1 MNTDN
6 FTVYDHK
13 SWCAKM
19 KWILFLNY
27 RTKKVKTDTDSTM
40 RISVPKRCESEN
52 LSNTKTNS
60 CTRAAGNSES
70 CIKYCGVHETELQ
83 VLEG

>member
-1 MNTDN
+1 MNT
-6 FTVYDHK
+6 
-13 SWCAKM
+13 
-19 KWILFLNY
+19 FLNY

-52 LSNTKTNS
+52 LSNTNS